1 MYFVLSG
8 YNSIKKLNEIIK
20 ERKNKLRDAG
30 IRFTWKRFFFI
41 DNAMKEEI
49 RMIKIQQD
57 NDIPKSHREEMAQVK
72 EIIITL
78 QNRLKFLE
86 DK

>member
-1 MYFVLSG
+1 
-8 YNSIKKLNEIIK
+8 
-20 ERKNKLRDAG
+20 
-30 IRFTWKRFFFI
+30 
-41 DNAMKEEI
+41 MKEEI

-57 NDIPKSHREEMAQVK
+57 NDIPKSHREEMKQVK